1 MKICYLIVLLTVVTV
16 PSVLQSVHAQQSLY
30 GRPARLRSLADLNL
44 LEGNDLATSQ
54 KTEVLLSWLA
64 EERDNPSPTTAGHGG
79 GPIDTDYLQAQI
91 IKALETKGDPLA
103 VGWVSASTSVKD
115 QSTRDGMRLVL
126 GFMGDKGQIPA
137 MEKILTSNTNPYF
150 RAMAAENL
158 GLLGA
163 VFSIPT
169 LKSARKDA
177 FSVSFASEQNEGKL
191 TTFYPVRQVV
201 EETINILGKPGL
213 LAQEKQRGQF
223 FAAKVMAAKKYA
235 LAHKLSPSHFVRI
248 ANRSRAPG
256 KRAPGA

>member
-1 MKICYLIVLLTVVTV
+1 MKALHFLVLFAVVTA
-16 PSVLQSVHAQQSLY
+16 PSVLQGVQAQQSFY
-30 GRPARLRSLADLNL
+30 GRPVRLRSLADLNL
-44 LEGNDLATSQ
+44 LEGNDLTTSQ

-79 GPIDTDYLQAQI
+79 GPIDSDYLQAQI
-91 IKALETKGDPLA
+91 IKALETKGNPLA
-103 VGWVSASTSVKD
+103 VGWVAASTFLKD
-115 QSTRDGMRLVL
+115 QGTRDGMRLVL

-137 MEKILTSNTNPYF
+137 MEKILTSSPNPYF

-158 GLLGA
+158 GLLGG
-163 VFSIPT
+163 VSSMPT
-169 LKSARKDA
+169 LKRARKDA

-223 FAAKVMAAKKYA
+223 FANRVVAAKKYA
-235 LAHKLSPSHFVRI
+235 MAHKLSPSHFVRI